1 MPSHDLDELV
11 AEIRA
16 MLDSDDAASNISE
29 PPSSVHEAAIDA
41 VVAEI
46 RAALQG
52 DESDMMSDDESVIEP
67 VDPPMTLKSKRAAKA
82 FAAQAP
88 LRAMEREIQSTDAFL
103 GEDPLGRTNTA
114 LVSECRTKF
123 KAWSQAQRSL
133 TPHRHMG
140 SQLNTAADCRA
151 GNAQAQ
157 KFLHEEAIPYSS
169 LDSRLWLMR
178 MYLTWGIPLRE
189 VVNPA
194 GGMTGCQ
201 RLRFLVQVHGSCLEV
216 PEDGDCGEH
225 FWPITYELVRKS
237 DECDAPWSRCLY
249 EILRGRLTN
258 CYQSDAQG
266 LISQSRI
273 IAQPSGRYVN
283 PADIIKRWNASLGRC
298 QCGRHIWLAW
308 EDPWD
313 WLSEEEKNKRAL
325 GSACLQRIN
334 PTLLHLEHNV
344 ADTMICQYCSS
355 ATNYNPIQS
364 QPSNTPT

>member
-123 KAWSQAQRSL
+123 KAWSQAQRSVTPPDL
-133 TPHRHMG
+133 TVPDHRSALRQICEPGRHHQAVECLTRPVSVWAPHMACMG
-140 SQLNTAADCRA
+140 RSMGL
-151 GNAQAQ
+151 
-157 KFLHEEAIPYSS
+157 AI
-169 LDSRLWLMR
+169 
-178 MYLTWGIPLRE
+178 
-189 VVNPA
+189 
-194 GGMTGCQ
+194 
-201 RLRFLVQVHGSCLEV
+201 
-216 PEDGDCGEH
+216 
-225 FWPITYELVRKS
+225 
-237 DECDAPWSRCLY
+237 
-249 EILRGRLTN
+249 RGREE
-258 CYQSDAQG
+258 QKS
-266 LISQSRI
+266 
-273 IAQPSGRYVN
+273 P
-283 PADIIKRWNASLGRC
+283 
-298 QCGRHIWLAW
+298 
-308 EDPWD
+308 
-313 WLSEEEKNKRAL
+313 WLSMLA
-325 GSACLQRIN
+325 AHQPHP
-334 PTLLHLEHNV
+334 PT
-344 ADTMICQYCSS
+344 
-355 ATNYNPIQS
+355 P
-364 QPSNTPT
+364 